1 MMFPVR
7 AALISALPAF
17 LSRRTANFSAL
28 QRRLPPLLG
37 PAGRAALSTLPSSSP
52 APTATAAAAA
62 DSSSQKP
69 AVAPPQAQITTTAS
83 SVTPETVRGRHVFKV
98 SGYSLLK
105 GLGVGKFVRS
115 STFAVGGYDW
125 CVRYC
130 PESDGCSDSG
140 CIAVFLALMTKD
152 VEVRALFDFR
162 LVNPATG
169 GLSRS
174 IRMER
179 PAMFNDAAGSLGYQ
193 MFQKRTVLEAS
204 EYLRGDCLVIQCDVT
219 VIVGTPVPQSEAIQA
234 VVPSDSDIQALPC
247 EDGQMADY
255 VMITVKGEEFR
266 VHRSVLA
273 VRSPVFIELELDV
286 DHDRTRIDHMEPDV
300 FKALLHFVYTDS
312 LPAMDDL
319 EGDQNRRRV
328 VKGLLEAADKYC
340 LDRLKLMCASILCK
354 ELSVDNVAATLD
366 LAIWHHCRQLK
377 DNCIGFITSSGRMDD
392 VVATEGYKRLKV
404 ACPNVVEEIRKKA
417 AEPSKNR

>member
-1 MMFPVR
+1 MKFPVR
-7 AALISALPAF
+7 MALIATLLAF
-17 LSRRTANFSAL
+17 FSWRIANISTLQCRLS
-28 QRRLPPLLG
+28 PLLG
-37 PAGRAALSTLPSSSP
+37 PEGSAALSALPSYP
-52 APTATAAAAA
+52 LPPPPPVPPRR
-62 DSSSQKP
+62 SQLW
-69 AVAPPQAQITTTAS
+69 ITTTAS

-219 VIVGTPVPQSEAIQA
+219 VIMGTPVPQSEAIQA

-247 EDGQMADY
+247 EVADY

-273 VRSPVFIELELDV
+273 VRSP
-286 DHDRTRIDHMEPDV
+286 
-300 FKALLHFVYTDS
+300 
-312 LPAMDDL
+312 
-319 EGDQNRRRV
+319 NRRRV

-340 LDRLKLMCASILCK
+340 LDWLKLMCASILCK

-377 DNCIGFITSSGRMDD
+377 DTCIGFITSSGRMDD

>member
-219 VIVGTPVPQSEAIQA
+219 VIMGTPVPQSEAIQA

-247 EDGQMADY
+247 EVADY

-266 VHRSVLA
+266 VHR
-273 VRSPVFIELELDV
+273 
-286 DHDRTRIDHMEPDV
+286 
-300 FKALLHFVYTDS
+300 
-312 LPAMDDL
+312 
-319 EGDQNRRRV
+319 
-328 VKGLLEAADKYC
+328 
-340 LDRLKLMCASILCK
+340 
-354 ELSVDNVAATLD
+354 
-366 LAIWHHCRQLK
+366 QLK
-377 DNCIGFITSSGRMDD
+377 DTCIGFITSSGRMDD